1 MINVSVEFN
10 VKNKE
15 IKEKLKKV
23 LFRAMIDMHKIA
35 KQKCPVDTGRLR
47 NSIKLFP
54 SSPGAVKYILAAT
67 VEYAGDVEFGTT
79 PHFVSAKELRD
90 WARRK
95 LGDESA
101 AGAVAEKIR
110 RAGTNAHPFMR
121 PALMQVK
128 ENKLKES
135 FKRILG

>member
-1 MINVSVEFN
+1 MTKISVEFD

-23 LFRAMIDMHKIA
+23 LFRAMVDMQKIA

-54 SSPGAVKYILAAT
+54 TSSGAAKYMLAAT
-67 VEYAGDVEFGTT
+67 VEYAGDVEFGTA
-79 PHFVSAKELRD
+79 PHFVSVKELKD

-95 LGDESA
+95 LGDESK
-101 AGAVAEKIR
+101 AGAVADKIR
-110 RAGTNAHPFMR
+110 RFGTNAQPFMR

-128 ENKLKES
+128 ENKLKQGFE
-135 FKRILG
+135 RELG

>member
-1 MINVSVEFN
+1 MIRVSVEFD

-23 LFRAMIDMHKIA
+23 LFRAMIDMQKIA
-35 KQKCPVDTGRLR
+35 KQKSPVDTGRLR

-54 SSPGAVKYILAAT
+54 SSPGAIKYILAAT
-67 VEYAGDVEFGTT
+67 VDYAGDVEYGTA
-79 PHFVSAKELRD
+79 PHFVSAKELKD

-95 LGDESA
+95 LGDENV

-110 RAGTNAHPFMR
+110 RVGTNAQPFMR
-121 PALMQVK
+121 PALLQVK
-128 ENKLKES
+128 ENKLKQS
-135 FKRILG
+135 FERIF

>member
-1 MINVSVEFN
+1 MISVSVGFN

-15 IKEKLKKV
+15 ILEKLKKV
-23 LFRAMIDMHKIA
+23 LFRAMIDMQKIA

-67 VEYAGDVEFGTT
+67 VEYAGDVEFGTA
-79 PHFVSAKELRD
+79 PHFVSSKELRD
-90 WARRK
+90 WAKRK

-110 RAGTNAHPFMR
+110 RAGTNAQPFMR

-135 FKRILG
+135 FERILG